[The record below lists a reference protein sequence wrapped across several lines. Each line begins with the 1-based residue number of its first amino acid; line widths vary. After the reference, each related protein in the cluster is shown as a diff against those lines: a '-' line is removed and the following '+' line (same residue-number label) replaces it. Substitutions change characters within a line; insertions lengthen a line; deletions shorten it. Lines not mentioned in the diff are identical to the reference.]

1 MQNSHRRA
9 EIDVPFYWLT
19 FHAMIQQETQW
30 TEGLPRVSSLQQRLS
45 TAAAMARQRLRRRG
59 QLRRAREG
67 DRARRQFKR

>member
-1 MQNSHRRA
+1 
-9 EIDVPFYWLT
+9 
-19 FHAMIQQETQW
+19 MIQQETQW

-67 DRARRQFKR
+67 DRAEILREFFPENQGSAEDDSLR